1 MNRSPSLIRRSVQAL
16 VTGIEALLVAAF
28 VLLTLDVLWGVFSRY
43 LLGDQSRWT
52 EELAIYLLV
61 WVSLIGAAVT
71 YRERGHLGV
80 DYFVGKLDPAARRLA
95 AIAADLAVLAF
106 ALVALVYG
114 GGVLITK
121 TLSTGQLSPA
131 LGVQMGYLYLAAPI
145 SGVCFALFSVE
156 HLVDLLRRAP
166 EPDTT
171 NEP

>member
-1 MNRSPSLIRRSVQAL
+1 MNRSPSLVRRPVQVF

-43 LLGDQSRWT
+43 VLGHQSRWT

-61 WVSLIGAAVT
+61 WVSLIGASVT

-80 DYFVGKLDPAARRLA
+80 DYFVGKLDPAAQRLA
-95 AIAADLAVLAF
+95 AVASDLAVLGF
-106 ALVALVYG
+106 ALFALVYG

-121 TLSTGQLSPA
+121 TLSTGQVSPA
-131 LGVQMGYLYLAAPI
+131 LGIEVGYLYLAAPI

-156 HLVDLLRRAP
+156 HLVDLLRRV
-166 EPDTT
+166 PDPDAS
-171 NEP
+171 NEH

>member
-1 MNRSPSLIRRSVQAL
+1 MTRSGSRLGRAVQGF
-16 VTGIEALLVAAF
+16 VRGIETLLVAAF

-43 LLGDQSRWT
+43 ALGHQSRWT

-61 WVSLIGAAVT
+61 WVSLIGASVT

-80 DYFVGKLDPAARRLA
+80 DYFVGKLDPGAQRLA
-95 AIAADLAVLAF
+95 AVGADLAVLAF
-106 ALVALVYG
+106 ALFALVYG

-121 TLSTGQLSPA
+121 TLSTGQVSPA
-131 LGVQMGYLYLAAPI
+131 LGVQVGHLYLAAPI

-166 EPDTT
+166 DPDATH
-171 NEP
+171 EH